1 MFIDI
6 ICKRAAKHVFQ
17 DGGKHT
23 KTLLSSTVVCHIEK
37 KESIDIQMLVS
48 SPFLLVTPS
57 FMFCYDLI

>member
-6 ICKRAAKHVFQ
+6 ICKRVAKHVFQ

-23 KTLLSSTVVCHIEK
+23 EALLSSTVACHMEK
-37 KESIDIQMLVS
+37 KKHSIQMLVS
-48 SPFLLVTPS
+48 SPFLLLTPS